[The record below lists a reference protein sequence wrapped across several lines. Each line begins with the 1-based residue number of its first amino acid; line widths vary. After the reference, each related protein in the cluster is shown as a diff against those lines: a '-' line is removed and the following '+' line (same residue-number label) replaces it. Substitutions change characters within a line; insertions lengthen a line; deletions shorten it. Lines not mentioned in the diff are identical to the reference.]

1 MESKGQ
7 DCQFDHVHFIS
18 VNATLRKLHF
28 IEFILMTEGK
38 FTDHATVEL
47 CIKFESTQEGVV
59 KSESKFLI

>member
-18 VNATLRKLHF
+18 VNAIVRKLHF

-38 FTDHATVEL
+38 FTDHETVEL
-47 CIKFESTQEGVV
+47 RLKFESTQNGMV